1 MGFDNHLVWHEEE
14 KIMDDPY
21 LIVDRKLHD
30 RVSILKKYSLV
41 CSAFL
46 VSIDIEGMVDNFC
59 IHLENFVVEDEV
71 DLY

>member
-30 RVSILKKYSLV
+30 RVSILKNFDENEIWMKV
-41 CSAFL
+41 H
-46 VSIDIEGMVDNFC
+46 IDIEGMVDNFC